1 MMDLSDG
8 VGLDLHRLSDASKV
22 GFALDDLP
30 VAKGATREESISGG
44 EDYELLMT
52 TSDPDR
58 LRLIFLDRGLRA
70 PISIGHVLEDPNT
83 RTLGGEALERRG
95 FQHLL

>member
-1 MMDLSDG
+1 LSDG
-8 VGLDLHRLSDASKV
+8 LGLDLHRLCDSSKV
-22 GFALDDLP
+22 GFFLGDVP
-30 VAKGATREESISGG
+30 VAAGATLEEAISGG

-52 TSDPDR
+52 TNDPDR

-70 PISIGHVLEDPNT
+70 PISIGRVVQDQGQ
-83 RTLGGEALERRG
+83 RTLSGEPLERRG